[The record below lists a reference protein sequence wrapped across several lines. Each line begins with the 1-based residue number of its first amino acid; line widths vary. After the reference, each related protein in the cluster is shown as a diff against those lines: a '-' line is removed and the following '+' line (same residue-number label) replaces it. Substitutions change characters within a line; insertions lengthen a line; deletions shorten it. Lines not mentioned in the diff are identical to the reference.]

1 MFEVYITYTDME
13 PVNICSEH
21 VAYYDNIPLKVLQY
35 EYKHHLTYIYTL
47 HKVAL
52 DRRGW
57 PFFRGRVYALKRAPF
72 SIDVYFSGS
81 ISN

>member
-1 MFEVYITYTDME
+1 
-13 PVNICSEH
+13 
-21 VAYYDNIPLKVLQY
+21 LKVLQY
-35 EYKHHLTYIYTL
+35 EYKHHLTYIYAL
-47 HKVAL
+47 HNVAL

-57 PFFRGRVYALKRAPF
+57 PSFRGRVYALKRAPF